1 MKANNVFF
9 IAAFLFY
16 ALLTQKASCGGAK
29 EEKYSYSPESKV
41 ESFDS
46 RQIDDDAIAKIFKIK
61 PQLIKPLR
69 LGWYNMSYQ
78 RENVSDLFIEAPE
91 VAMNFEIGH
100 SLIFGDS
107 NNLKTIRF
115 AAARAHC
122 DIIVIT
128 YGQFNVSE
136 RANWTAW
143 SALFVVFPL
152 AFIPY
157 MTVSTE
163 YQLEAYAFD
172 VRNEFMY
179 TTAIYKSDKLIRNYV
194 HPRNVEETID
204 SFYLQHRKRAVDH
217 VKETL
222 SNVFQKN

>member
-1 MKANNVFF
+1 MKTKNVFF
-9 IAAFLFY
+9 AATFLFITF
-16 ALLTQKASCGGAK
+16 LTQEVSCGGAK
-29 EEKYSYSPESKV
+29 EEKYSYSPEVKM
-41 ESFDS
+41 EAFDS
-46 RQIDDDAIAKIFKIK
+46 RQIDDDTIAKIFNIK
-61 PQLIKPLR
+61 PQLIKPLK

-78 RENVSDLFIEAPE
+78 RENVSDIFIEAPE
-91 VAMNFEIGH
+91 VAVNIEIGH
-100 SLIFGDS
+100 SLIFGSS

-136 RANWTAW
+136 RPNWTTW

-152 AFIPY
+152 AFVPY

-204 SFYLQHRKRAVDH
+204 SFYIQHRKRAVDH
-217 VKETL
+217 VKDTL
-222 SNVFQKN
+222 SKAFQKF